1 MLFVICQ
8 KWSKQI
14 RYQTGFN
21 FWTSF
26 YRNTK
31 YRPFLHGMKR
41 QVRVLQLM
49 MSERQALLIKE
60 RMIVSSM
67 KTNLWEMNEF
77 FMWLVS
83 LHRFRYKGYDDSV
96 LIFPLVIPVYVAT
109 DFFLSRNVTL
119 HRVRSVLF
127 AEHCPSNTALVF
139 QIKAAKQ
146 SFMMITIIL
155 KIVQHS

>member
-8 KWSKQI
+8 KLSKQI

-31 YRPFLHGMKR
+31 YRPFPHGMKR

-77 FMWLVS
+77 FM
-83 LHRFRYKGYDDSV
+83 
-96 LIFPLVIPVYVAT
+96 
-109 DFFLSRNVTL
+109 
-119 HRVRSVLF
+119 
-127 AEHCPSNTALVF
+127 
-139 QIKAAKQ
+139 
-146 SFMMITIIL
+146 
-155 KIVQHS
+155 